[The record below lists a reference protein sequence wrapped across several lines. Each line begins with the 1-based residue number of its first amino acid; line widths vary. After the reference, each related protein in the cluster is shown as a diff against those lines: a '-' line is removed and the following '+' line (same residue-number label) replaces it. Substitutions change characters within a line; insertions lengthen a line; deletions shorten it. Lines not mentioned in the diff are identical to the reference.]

1 MANIITSI
9 RIVLSVGLLFCPT
22 FSPVF
27 YELYIAAGFSD
38 MIDGAVARRTGT
50 VSELGSRLDTIADTV
65 SIICP
70 NTTISW
76 NGISAS
82 RVGTFA
88 RLENVN
94 AGKDILYSLTVKS
107 VRPLVSKDTA
117 FVLCGNESI
126 VFHGKTL
133 NENGLYVIPATCDT
147 VYHVQ
152 VTKAQQSIREYH
164 AVIEKGGSY
173 TWNFTTLDG
182 ISRKKDN
189 IKQAGIYD
197 TLFTNVTTG
206 CDDLYRLHLSFKIKA
221 ETEAVICAGG
231 TYHWDVTNQDY
242 SESGVYHH
250 IVRSLDNLRDSIDYT
265 LNLTVYPTYTKRIN
279 KTICEGSS
287 FSIAGQQFSTTG
299 EHVISLKSINGCDST
314 IYLNLLVAGADITD
328 TVAHVE
334 AGKTFKW
341 RGIDRTVGGIYTDTL
356 QNAFGCDSITRLHLI
371 THRID
376 TVDTLIYMCPGTS
389 YTWKGITTSNG
400 GATERIDTTSYFDS
414 EHDVLYRLIATKK
427 KLELLE
433 KLIQICDN
441 QPVEFMGQS
450 FDQAGTYDL
459 PYTCDTVYRVTVSKP
474 SVSVREFNAV
484 YSGTGSYSWKFQ
496 HEGVTKTY
504 SISEAGTH
512 VQKLDNTYGCQDTY
526 ILHLSID
533 NMTYHFKDSLTVC
546 EGEAFEWQGYTNL
559 STQYVGETHEYTM
572 SYKTVVGQKD
582 SVYTLKLTVL
592 PKQET
597 NLGTVYFLTFPTNY
611 LGETILSPSN
621 TVYKAHLTSAAG
633 CDSIVSFVA
642 QRKMVEDK
650 TTAEICEGKT
660 YTWQGHTLTSGG
672 IYNEVEK
679 AVDGSDSVLHILDL
693 TVKEASKSQIIKT
706 ICEGG
711 YYNFGGKI
719 YSETGT
725 YQSTFVAANGCDSIV
740 ELRLNVQP
748 AITTVLVRERM
759 QGDTIH
765 WGKRI
770 LTSPTIFDSIR
781 TSAAGC
787 DSIVRMV
794 VNANHLD
801 TIREEATIC
810 NGDKY
815 VWLGK
820 NYYSA
825 GEYKDIDTLDNND
838 VVVSILKLHVDGVTK
853 DTIDKPFTVCQGEP
867 VHYIDSVYTKPGTY
881 YYPYDCN
888 TVHRIK
894 VTMTPTNTRI
904 TNATFD
910 GKTPYVWKKEQ
921 NGTSADIIKNEA
933 GTYDTLIQVLS
944 TGCFDLYRLYLTVDT
959 FSYHFHE
966 NQFICE
972 GETATWQGHDYTN
985 LAVGTHEIY
994 KEGKTVTGYDS
1005 TYHLTLTVYPKYNAV
1020 ERIEI
1025 DTFPFDYRGIRF
1037 DGAGVKELKL
1047 TSIHGCDSIV
1057 SIHAVQRTLVDHEYA
1072 TICKGD
1078 VHTWHGKDYSVGGD
1092 YMIRDKSTSGDSI
1105 NYILHLTVHS
1115 IPDTHINAIIC
1126 RGDFYTFGGVNLD
1139 KSGVYRETLTNN
1151 GCDSVV
1157 VLSLSVVD
1165 ASQKVINLK
1174 VPGDSVFDWHGNHF
1188 EAGVEGTYQFDTLNI
1203 FGCDSSTVL
1212 NLTRYKEDT
1221 LRRTVT
1227 ICPDSVYTW
1236 DGETYNSNGTHTW
1249 VKLRPDGNST
1259 RYILNLT
1266 VLEKVQKD
1274 LHYTICSG
1282 EEVVIG
1288 NETFTKDTSFFYH
1301 QTCDTVYHVFINRQ
1315 PSMVHNYEATFTG
1328 SEPYQWTV
1336 KDNKGA
1342 IIINE
1347 SYSEA
1352 GIYSKTV
1359 ANETT
1364 GCNDI
1369 YRLTLAKVAPN
1380 EQSYRFDESMTVCEG
1395 ETFQWR
1401 GIDRI
1406 DWSRRNVGSTSHYY
1420 DNYTTVYGKDS
1431 IYHLALTVRAIS
1443 RSNSRISFCDSIQVN
1458 GNWIKKDTTIV
1469 DTLKNIYNCDSI
1481 HSTSYVKGTTIY
1493 RIEYDSIAPGEVLN
1507 WHGKTI
1513 TNEGI
1518 YDDVQTGTLGCDIV
1532 YRLDVHFKQEVP
1544 SIRTRTE
1551 RKTICEGDGFTWWKT
1566 NERYYAT
1573 GLYYDTVFVGT
1584 TAEIDSIYVLNLTV
1598 NPIIRVNETVTFPRS
1613 AFPVYYRG
1621 VNFVKPGSKEVVYT
1635 SSVGCDSII
1644 NVIVNYSHVTLKES
1658 ATICAGEQYLWHD
1671 KYYNAAGLYSQV
1683 ITDKDGF
1690 DSITYSLDL
1699 KVKETPVTYIDS
1711 TICRGNYVVFGGQ
1724 QLSESGT
1731 YRDTLK
1737 HEGCDSVVVL
1747 TLHFVETQGTTEFR
1761 RRNPGDAPITW
1772 HGQNVDTTGVYYHH
1786 YDKNGCQ
1793 ITDVLVLTVN
1803 RVDTIDS
1810 IATICPGETLKW
1822 HGIEAQTNGTFTNPE
1837 EQPNGDWKYYR
1848 LELTVPEK
1856 VTLDTTLSI
1865 CSGETVTFNG
1875 IKYSKAGVYDDPY
1888 NNCDTAYRVHI
1899 QVRASQVY
1907 ETIASMNGT
1916 EAGYTWT
1923 FWRDGRQVKDSL
1935 FTEPGTY
1942 EYTTPNVTTGCND
1955 VWRLILSKDENSYHF
1970 EDTRTICEGDPFE
1983 WQGLR
1988 NLSSVVGTNT
1998 YVLEYKTR
2006 TGKDSIY
2013 TLHLTVKPIVR
2024 SSRSEYFC
2032 GTYVWRGKEYTS
2044 SAVVYD
2050 TLTSVQHGCDS
2061 IVEIRLNKAQ
2071 AFYDKQETTIMEGE
2085 ILTWH
2090 GQNISSEGIYRDPY
2104 TTIHG
2109 CDSIYELKVN
2119 VDPAPVVT
2127 PTYSLVTSICDGDS
2141 IEWRGNWYKSSGIY
2155 KDSIF
2160 NGAARIEENLT
2171 EVYVLHLTVWPS
2183 YTDTIV
2189 RHIYICSDEG
2199 SYRYYDRTIT
2209 ESTVID
2215 TTFQTIHGCDS
2226 IERVY
2231 FHFSDGTFSSDT
2243 IKRYDNQEP
2252 YIWPVRPDTSYS
2264 TSGTYYY
2271 TEQLAG
2277 KCANEHELVLI
2288 VYPTFL
2294 YETDTAICVT
2304 NAPFDWQVNGVTIAS
2319 GLSHAA
2325 GEKKT

>member
-1 MANIITSI
+1 MKRNILRVVSCVLLMIAATVNGNAKIAKVEYQNHTICPGDSIVFKNGALVVKSDQEVWDTIPSLAPSKDSTIVRHKVMVYNLGTVEHLNYELEVGSTYLWEGQTITRAGEYYSKVYKSKYCDCDSLVRHLTVTDKMLADKYYVIKDTTICEGSSVVWGGIERTMTDVYREEIPGIGGAKDTVNVLYLTVEKPFYKNVLLEASVFPFHYMGYDFAVPGSRDFKFKSAAGCDSI
-9 RIVLSVGLLFCPT
+9 YHVTVNRKTIFDETRATFCQGESYTWERIKDGVKYSSTYSYPGTYYDYLLSKDGDRDSITYVLYLTMNNAAQTTYLHETICEGGYVTIAGEKFSTQGVHQRKLQTINGCDSTIVLSLQVLKADT
-22 FSPVF
+22 VDTVAVV
-27 YELYIAAGFSD
+27 EAGKTITWKGNTYSAEGVYYSTPYTNRFGCDSVVR
-38 MIDGAVARRTGT
+38 MTLTTHAV
-50 VSELGSRLDTIADTV
+50 DTIADTV
-65 SIICP
+65 SICP
-70 NTTISW
+70 NTTYSW

-107 VRPLVSKDTA
+107 VLPLVSKDTA

-126 VFHGKTL
+126 VFYGKTL

-182 ISRKKDN
+182 ISRKKEN

-221 ETEAVICAGG
+221 ETEAVLCAGD

-299 EHVISLKSINGCDST
+299 EHVISLKSVNGCDST
-314 IYLNLLVAGADITD
+314 IYLSLLVAGADITD

-400 GATERIDTTSYFDS
+400 GAKASVDTTSYFDS

-427 KLELLE
+427 KLEVLE
-433 KLIQICDN
+433 KLTQICDN

-450 FDQAGTYDL
+450 FSQAGTYDL
-459 PYTCDTVYRVTVSKP
+459 PYTCDTVYHITVSKP

-484 YSGTGSYSWKFQ
+484 YSGTGSYTWKFQ

-611 LGETILSPSN
+611 LDETILSPSN

-650 TTAEICEGKT
+650 TIAEICEGKT

-765 WGKRI
+765 WGNRI

-801 TIREEATIC
+801 TIRDEATIC

-820 NYYSA
+820 NYYNA
-825 GEYKDIDTLDNND
+825 GVYQNIDTLDNND
-838 VVVSILKLHVDGVTK
+838 VVISILTLHVDGVTK

-867 VHYIDSVYTKPGTY
+867 VPYMDSVYTKPGTY

-933 GTYDTLIQVLS
+933 GTYDTLIQVMS

-966 NQFICE
+966 TQFICE

-1037 DGAGVKELKL
+1037 DAAGVKELKL

-1092 YMIRDKSTSGDSI
+1092 YMIRDKSTSGDTI

-1115 IPDTHINAIIC
+1115 IPDTHINATIC

-1458 GNWIKKDTTIV
+1458 GDWIKKDTTIV

-1551 RKTICEGDGFTWWKT
+1551 QAVCTTT
-1566 NERYYAT
+1566 RYLSA
-1573 GLYYDTVFVGT
+1573 
-1584 TAEIDSIYVLNLTV
+1584 
-1598 NPIIRVNETVTFPRS
+1598 PPPRS
-1613 AFPVYYRG
+1613 TR
-1621 VNFVKPGSKEVVYT
+1621 S
-1635 SSVGCDSII
+1635 
-1644 NVIVNYSHVTLKES
+1644 
-1658 ATICAGEQYLWHD
+1658 
-1671 KYYNAAGLYSQV
+1671 
-1683 ITDKDGF
+1683 
-1690 DSITYSLDL
+1690 TY
-1699 KVKETPVTYIDS
+1699 
-1711 TICRGNYVVFGGQ
+1711 
-1724 QLSESGT
+1724 
-1731 YRDTLK
+1731 
-1737 HEGCDSVVVL
+1737 
-1747 TLHFVETQGTTEFR
+1747 
-1761 RRNPGDAPITW
+1761 
-1772 HGQNVDTTGVYYHH
+1772 
-1786 YDKNGCQ
+1786 
-1793 ITDVLVLTVN
+1793 
-1803 RVDTIDS
+1803 
-1810 IATICPGETLKW
+1810 
-1822 HGIEAQTNGTFTNPE
+1822 
-1837 EQPNGDWKYYR
+1837 
-1848 LELTVPEK
+1848 
-1856 VTLDTTLSI
+1856 
-1865 CSGETVTFNG
+1865 
-1875 IKYSKAGVYDDPY
+1875 
-1888 NNCDTAYRVHI
+1888 
-1899 QVRASQVY
+1899 
-1907 ETIASMNGT
+1907 
-1916 EAGYTWT
+1916 
-1923 FWRDGRQVKDSL
+1923 
-1935 FTEPGTY
+1935 
-1942 EYTTPNVTTGCND
+1942 
-1955 VWRLILSKDENSYHF
+1955 
-1970 EDTRTICEGDPFE
+1970 
-1983 WQGLR
+1983 
-1988 NLSSVVGTNT
+1988 
-1998 YVLEYKTR
+1998 
-2006 TGKDSIY
+2006 
-2013 TLHLTVKPIVR
+2013 
-2024 SSRSEYFC
+2024 
-2032 GTYVWRGKEYTS
+2032 
-2044 SAVVYD
+2044 
-2050 TLTSVQHGCDS
+2050 
-2061 IVEIRLNKAQ
+2061 
-2071 AFYDKQETTIMEGE
+2071 
-2085 ILTWH
+2085 
-2090 GQNISSEGIYRDPY
+2090 
-2104 TTIHG
+2104 
-2109 CDSIYELKVN
+2109 
-2119 VDPAPVVT
+2119 
-2127 PTYSLVTSICDGDS
+2127 
-2141 IEWRGNWYKSSGIY
+2141 
-2155 KDSIF
+2155 
-2160 NGAARIEENLT
+2160 
-2171 EVYVLHLTVWPS
+2171 
-2183 YTDTIV
+2183 
-2189 RHIYICSDEG
+2189 
-2199 SYRYYDRTIT
+2199 
-2209 ESTVID
+2209 
-2215 TTFQTIHGCDS
+2215 
-2226 IERVY
+2226 
-2231 FHFSDGTFSSDT
+2231 
-2243 IKRYDNQEP
+2243 
-2252 YIWPVRPDTSYS
+2252 
-2264 TSGTYYY
+2264 
-2271 TEQLAG
+2271 
-2277 KCANEHELVLI
+2277 
-2288 VYPTFL
+2288 
-2294 YETDTAICVT
+2294 
-2304 NAPFDWQVNGVTIAS
+2304 
-2319 GLSHAA
+2319 
-2325 GEKKT
+2325 